1 MESERMTRV
10 MGIVNVTPDSF
21 SDGGKY
27 FRPEEAVRRAL
38 NLIDDGADIIDI
50 GAESTRPGSVPISW
64 EEEWSRLEP
73 VFKGLSPRGCPRRKG
88 LSPQSVSVQSDLDD
102 RANLLQKDN
111 SAKNKDKISVI
122 TEGSVPT
129 SAVPEGPVP
138 RDAEGSVPIS
148 VPISV
153 DTYHPETAR
162 LAVESGASIINC
174 VYPEPIGEMLEIL
187 RENPNV
193 ELVMPASAWEM
204 RDERWVMRDERWV
217 MRDERWVMGDERW
230 GMGDLASRIY
240 IDPMIGFGTTREEDL
255 ELLRSVPELAKKAR
269 VLVGASRKRLV
280 KKLTGEKVTG
290 KNLGGNLGIAVWA
303 AMNGASVVRVHDVRE
318 TFQAL
323 KVIGAICGRICG

>member
-38 NLIDDGADIIDI
+38 NLIDEGADIIDI

-73 VFKGLSPRGCPRRKG
+73 VLKGLSPRCPSRRKG
-88 LSPQSVSVQSDLDD
+88 LSPQSVSVQSDIDD

-111 SAKNKDKISVI
+111 SAKNKDKFSVI
-122 TEGSVPT
+122 DEGSVHT
-129 SAVPEGPVP
+129 SEVSEG
-138 RDAEGSVPIS
+138 S

-174 VYPEPIGEMLEIL
+174 VYPEPVEEMLEIL

-193 ELVMPASAWEM
+193 ELVMPVSAF
-204 RDERWVMRDERWV
+204 
-217 MRDERWVMGDERW
+217 
-230 GMGDLASRIY
+230 GMACEDLLSRIY

>member
-1 MESERMTRV
+1 MTLV

-27 FRPEEAVRRAL
+27 CRPEEAVRRVK
-38 NLIDDGADIIDI
+38 NLISEGADMIDI

-73 VFKGLSPRGCPRRKG
+73 VLQGLSPRESIG
-88 LSPQSVSVQSDLDD
+88 S
-102 RANLLQKDN
+102 
-111 SAKNKDKISVI
+111 
-122 TEGSVPT
+122 EG
-129 SAVPEGPVP
+129 
-138 RDAEGSVPIS
+138 S

-162 LAVESGASIINC
+162 LAVKYGARIINC
-174 VYPEPIGEMLEIL
+174 VYPEPIEEMSGIL
-187 RENPNV
+187 TENPQI
-193 ELVMPASAWEM
+193 ELVVPASAWGLSP
-204 RDERWVMRDERWV
+204 RLQ
-217 MRDERWVMGDERW
+217 G
-230 GMGDLASRIY
+230 LSPRIY

-303 AMNGASVVRVHDVRE
+303 AMNGASAVRVHDVRE
-318 TFQAL
+318 TVQAL
-323 KVIGAICGRICG
+323 RVIGTIVQTVPREVDQTQ